1 MHVEYFQTC
10 GNFLDIEHIRREMK
24 KTLDTIWK
32 DAYPSDYITYR
43 PLNDTKTE
51 YRVVIKGNGLPNL
64 GNMNHIA
71 GEIMKIFAFYSEKN
85 MVKCE
90 FFDLPEDCTVRDL
103 VIEILKPKEHIVT
116 LEENLGYAIF
126 NKDFTQE

>member
-1 MHVEYFQTC
+1 MHTEYFQTC

-24 KTLDTIWK
+24 KTLDTIWQ
-32 DAYPSDYITYR
+32 DTYPPDYITYS

-51 YRVVIKGNGLPNL
+51 YRVVIKGNGWPTRC
-64 GNMNHIA
+64 NMGYIA
-71 GEIMKIFAFYSEKN
+71 TLIMKIFAFYSEKN
-85 MVKCE
+85 MVRCD
-90 FFDLPEDCTVRDL
+90 FSNSPDYTVRDL

>member
-1 MHVEYFQTC
+1 MHTEYFQTC

-24 KTLDTIWK
+24 KTLDAIWK

-43 PLNDTKTE
+43 PLNDIKTE
-51 YRVVIKGNGLPNL
+51 YRVVIKGKGLPTL
-64 GNMNHIA
+64 GNMNYIA
-71 GEIMKIFAFYSEKN
+71 GLIMKIFAFYSEKN
-85 MVKCE
+85 MVKCD
-90 FFDLPEDCTVRDL
+90 FLDSPDDLHDL